1 MTFNETLSQ
10 RYSCRDYSDRP
21 VDRRLLGEI
30 LEAAR
35 LAPSACNRQPWRF
48 IVIDRPDDTAGRE
61 AVTAAYGR
69 PWIATAPAY
78 IIACGLPAEGWT
90 RPFDEHSHIDVD
102 IAIAVEH
109 LCLSATEHGLAT
121 CWVCN
126 FDPAVLRGKLGLDD
140 KLTPVAILPVGYP
153 ASDKIPAKNR
163 KQPEEII
170 TWRD

>member
-1 MTFNETLSQ
+1 M
-10 RYSCRDYSDRP
+10 
-21 VDRRLLGEI
+21 
-30 LEAAR
+30 
-35 LAPSACNRQPWRF
+35 
-48 IVIDRPDDTAGRE
+48 
-61 AVTAAYGR
+61 TAAYGR

-102 IAIAVEH
+102 LAIAVEH

>member
-1 MTFNETLSQ
+1 MNFNETLSQ

-61 AVTAAYGR
+61 AVTAAYG
-69 PWIATAPAY
+69 
-78 IIACGLPAEGWT
+78 LPAEGWT

-102 IAIAVEH
+102 LAIAVEH

>member
-61 AVTAAYGR
+61 AVTAEIGR
-69 PWIATAPAY
+69 
-78 IIACGLPAEGWT
+78 
-90 RPFDEHSHIDVD
+90 
-102 IAIAVEH
+102 
-109 LCLSATEHGLAT
+109 
-121 CWVCN
+121 
-126 FDPAVLRGKLGLDD
+126 
-140 KLTPVAILPVGYP
+140 
-153 ASDKIPAKNR
+153 ASCR
-163 KQPEEII
+163 E
-170 TWRD
+170 RV